1 MRVGWKMELKFETEK
16 KENAEVLLTV
26 TVGKEDVQKEYKK
39 ILAETQKNIVMN
51 GFRKGKVPV
60 SILEMRFKKELL
72 KETAHN
78 LVDEAYREVLPKLEE
93 KPLATSEPSL
103 KELNDV
109 ELDKDFVFKISYET
123 FPEIKFGDYKN
134 VEVEKE
140 EIVVSDKDIADEI
153 EKYLSEFSTIETKEG
168 ELADGDIACVEYKVF
183 EDGKEVEA
191 KDKEYVHIGKEYDK
205 YKLSKDLVG
214 VKTSEEKEVTK
225 TFEKDAL
232 PSAIAGKTFTI
243 KVKVNEIKYE
253 KKPELTDELA
263 KQIDKNVAS
272 TEEFKNKIKDN
283 MTSYAEDL
291 TKQKMYQSVMDKILE
306 SFEGVVPASMLN
318 AELKSYYDDILQR
331 VGGDEKRA
339 LSMLKIDGFDS
350 KEAYFDSMKAKA
362 EKSIKE
368 LLVMHN
374 IVKKEN
380 FEVGE
385 EDMKK
390 FFDSF
395 AKMYGTTDGTA
406 LYETYKKNGQLA
418 MFEDSVKQTK
428 ARDFICDSA
437 KVTKTKK
444 VSIQDLEA

>member
-1 MRVGWKMELKFETEK
+1 MELKFETEK
-16 KENAEVLLTV
+16 KENAEVLLTI
-26 TVGKEDVQKEYKK
+26 TVGKEEVQREYKK
-39 ILAETQKNIVMN
+39 ILTETQKNIVMN

-60 SILEMRFKKELL
+60 SVLEMRFKKELL
-72 KETAHN
+72 GETAHN
-78 LVDEAYREVLPKLEE
+78 LVDEAYKEVLPKLEE

-109 ELDKDFVFKISYET
+109 ELDKDFVFKIGYET
-123 FPEIKFGDYKN
+123 FPEIKFGEYKN
-134 VEVEKE
+134 VAVEKE
-140 EIVVSDKDIADEI
+140 EIVVSDEDVAEEVD
-153 EKYLSEFSTIETKEG
+153 KYLSEFSTIETKEG

-183 EDGKEVEA
+183 EDGKEVES

-205 YKLSKDLVG
+205 YKLSKELVG

-225 TFEKDAL
+225 TFAKDVQ

-263 KQIDKNVAS
+263 KQIDKNVA
-272 TEEFKNKIKDN
+272 TAEEFKNKIKET
-283 MTSYAEDL
+283 MTSYAENL
-291 TKQKMYQSVMDKILE
+291 TNQKLYQSVMDKILE

-350 KEAYFDSMKAKA
+350 KEAYLDSMKDKA

-368 LLVMHN
+368 LLVVHD

-385 EDMKK
+385 DDMKK

-406 LYETYKKNGQLA
+406 LYETYKKNGQLG

-428 ARDFICDSA
+428 ARDFIRDSA
-437 KVTKTKK
+437 KVTGTKK
-444 VSIQDLEA
+444 VSIKDLDA

>member
-1 MRVGWKMELKFETEK
+1 MELKFETEK
-16 KENAEVLLTV
+16 KENAEVLLTI
-26 TVGKEDVQKEYKK
+26 TVGKEEVQREYKK
-39 ILAETQKNIVMN
+39 ILTETQKNIVMN

-72 KETAHN
+72 GETAHN
-78 LVDEAYREVLPKLEE
+78 LVDEAYKEVLPKLEE

-109 ELDKDFVFKISYET
+109 ELDKDFVFKIGYET
-123 FPEIKFGDYKN
+123 FPEIKFGEYKN
-134 VEVEKE
+134 VAVEKE
-140 EIVVSDKDIADEI
+140 EIVVSDEDVAEEVD
-153 EKYLSEFSTIETKEG
+153 KYLSEFSTIETKEG

-183 EDGKEVEA
+183 EDGKEVES

-205 YKLSKDLVG
+205 YKLSKELVG

-225 TFEKDAL
+225 TFAKDVQ

-263 KQIDKNVAS
+263 KQIDKNVA
-272 TEEFKNKIKDN
+272 TAEEFKNKIKET
-283 MTSYAEDL
+283 MTSYAENL
-291 TKQKMYQSVMDKILE
+291 TNQKLYQSVMDKILE

-318 AELKSYYDDILQR
+318 AELNSYYDDILQR

-350 KEAYFDSMKAKA
+350 KEAYLDSMKDKA

-368 LLVMHN
+368 LLVVHD

-385 EDMKK
+385 DDMKK

-406 LYETYKKNGQLA
+406 LYETYKKNGQLG

-428 ARDFICDSA
+428 ARDFIRDSA
-437 KVTKTKK
+437 KVTGTKK
-444 VSIQDLEA
+444 VSIKDLDA